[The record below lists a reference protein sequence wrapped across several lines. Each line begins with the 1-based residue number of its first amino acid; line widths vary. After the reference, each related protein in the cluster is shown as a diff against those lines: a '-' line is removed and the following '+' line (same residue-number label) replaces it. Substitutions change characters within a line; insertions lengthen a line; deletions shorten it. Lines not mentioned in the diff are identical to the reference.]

1 MVKVIRLAFLGFAF
15 LCAAPAW
22 AAEPV
27 RLGFQPQGSA
37 VKMVRKW
44 QPFADY
50 LAGALGRP
58 VEIVIRGSYREV
70 AEALARGEIDVCLTG
85 SFLYV
90 QARAELGIQ
99 PLVKRVIQG
108 HSSYSSLIVVRRDSG
123 ITSVEGLRGK
133 RFAFTDRDSTSGYLL
148 PVAHLSRMGFPDPSA
163 FFSETI
169 FTGNH
174 DSALLAVYMGA
185 ADAAAFS
192 TTRWR
197 SENPRIG
204 DFAILWRSEPI
215 TLGPFS
221 VRRDIDRTLARHLK
235 TAFLAFGKDSATRS
249 LAAQLDLDGFEE
261 ARDEEYE
268 SVRRIRQELQR
279 QGITFR

>member
-1 MVKVIRLAFLGFAF
+1 MVRVIRLAFLGFAF
-15 LCAAPAW
+15 LYAAPAW
-22 AAEPV
+22 AAEPI

-44 QPFADY
+44 QPFADH
-50 LAGALGRP
+50 LAGTLGRP

-90 QARAELGIQ
+90 QARTELGIV
-99 PLVKRVIQG
+99 PLVKRVIRGQ
-108 HSSYSSLIVVRRDSG
+108 SSYSSLIVVRRDSG

-148 PVAHLSRMGFPDPSA
+148 PVAHLADLGFPEPPA
-163 FFSETI
+163 FFSEVV

-174 DSALLAVYMGA
+174 DSALLAVYTGA

-192 TTRWR
+192 TTRWLP
-197 SENPRIG
+197 ENPRIG
-204 DFAILWRSEPI
+204 EFAILWRSEPI

-221 VRRDIDRTLARHLK
+221 VRRDLDRTLARHLK
-235 TAFLAFGKDSATRS
+235 TAFLSFGKDSATRA

-261 ARDEEYE
+261 ARDEEYDG
-268 SVRRIRQELQR
+268 VRRIRERLQR
-279 QGITFR
+279 R